1 MDEPDPPPP
10 PNAAQ
15 IAAEQAKYNK
25 DAAIS
30 QQYLNST
37 NQVTPY
43 GNLTYEQLG
52 TWGDG
57 TPRFQATQTLSPT
70 QQQLY
75 NQYTSNQ
82 IGLGKLGGMQIDK
95 ITSLLG
101 TPFDLNSALSTQQT
115 DMQRKLLDPIWNARE
130 EQLRTRL
137 ANQGIAAG
145 GEAYSNAYRDFGDER
160 DRAYAQML
168 LAGRGQA
175 AQEALSQRNQPINEI
190 TALQSGSQVSQP
202 NFVGTPTASVAPTNV
217 LGAYQL
223 QTDAQNNA
231 YNQQMASNNAI
242 YGALGSIGGAALGGW
257 ASGGFKPPKWT

>member
-25 DAAIS
+25 EAAIA
-30 QQYLNST
+30 QYGLNAT
-37 NQVTPY
+37 NQITPQ
-43 GNLTYEQLG
+43 GNLSYVQIG
-52 TWGDG
+52 TWADG
-57 TPRFQATQTLSPT
+57 TPRFQATQTYSPE

-75 NQYTSNQ
+75 NQHTQNQ

-101 TPFDLNSALSTQQT
+101 TPFDLNSALSNQQA
-115 DMQRKLLDPIWNARE
+115 DQQRQLLDPVWQARE

-137 ANQGIAAG
+137 ANSGVGQGS
-145 GEAYSNAYRDFGDER
+145 EAYTNAYRDFGDER
-160 DRAYAQML
+160 SRAYTQML

-202 NFVGTPTASVAPTNV
+202 NFVGTPQSQVAPTNV

-223 QTDAQNNA
+223 QTDAANNA

-242 YGALGSIGGAALGGW
+242 YGALGSIGGTALGGW
-257 ASGGFKPPKWT
+257 ASGGFKGFGK